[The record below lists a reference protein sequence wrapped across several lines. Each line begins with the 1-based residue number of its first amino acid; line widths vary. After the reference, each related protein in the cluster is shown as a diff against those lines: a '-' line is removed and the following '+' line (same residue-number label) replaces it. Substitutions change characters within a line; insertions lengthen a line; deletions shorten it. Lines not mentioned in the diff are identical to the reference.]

1 VSKTIDMTPSWSGVL
16 PILLAA
22 YSNKDYKAIDAAQ
35 QELKRMAELAD
46 LWVDY
51 SKALEPMQAEKNQA
65 ESVQAL
71 VDFIDSHPVGRRLN
85 ISTGTGGEVHRGEV
99 FDWHTNDAAVKSV
112 IAQGLITSVEGWR
125 SHQVTVVTHSRNA
138 FLEPKIPAARA
149 AKLHKIAESI
159 VCADSVANDQPQSVK
174 RASASQ
180 KVRCLMAFVNIH
192 PVGTVLEI
200 SDFQYAGDRRY
211 SLRCV
216 TDCLAFDY
224 RTNARAVRAV
234 IGRGLLKAVRCW
246 GVDGVEVVAHSNVE
260 AQP

>member
-1 VSKTIDMTPSWSGVL
+1 MSKTIDMTPSWSGVL

-65 ESVQAL
+65 ES
-71 VDFIDSHPVGRRLN
+71 
-85 ISTGTGGEVHRGEV
+85 
-99 FDWHTNDAAVKSV
+99 
-112 IAQGLITSVEGWR
+112 
-125 SHQVTVVTHSRNA
+125 
-138 FLEPKIPAARA
+138 
-149 AKLHKIAESI
+149 I

-200 SDFQYAGDRRY
+200 SDFQYGGNQRY

-216 TDCLAFDY
+216 RDCLAFDY
-224 RTNARAVRAV
+224 STSARAVRAV
-234 IGRGLLKAVRCW
+234 IGRGLLKAVPFLTF
-246 GVDGVEVVAHSNVE
+246 DGVEVVAHSNVE